1 MIYLTA
7 CFIPDQIMF
16 QLIKVTA
23 NDITVVKLF
32 H

>member
-1 MIYLTA
+1 MIYSTA

-16 QLIKVTA
+16 QMNKVMA
-23 NDITVVKLF
+23 NNITVVKLF